1 VKATIFLRF
10 DVEDWLTP
18 AADWALVRILDQ
30 LAEVGARANFAVVG
44 LKAAALVGRG
54 RGDVL
59 RRMAALGSVGYHSF
73 SHSVHPTLAEDL
85 NDLDDGSARQ
95 RFLEREAPGVDI
107 LRRAGVE
114 PVFFTQPG
122 ANWVPEVA
130 QVGPELG
137 LRAFVSEAWNSYLV
151 PSRRL
156 YWLGRVLYWAP
167 PVDVPKGFVFGLPD
181 GVRGAADSVQA
192 TVARGEPAMVVTHP
206 TELTTARFWDQDNFA
221 GGQNHRPMVPGAT
234 LPAAAWEP
242 RARALGEYWHRLADL
257 DPVWV
262 TVGDWLDAVVPP
274 SPMAVDRTTLAE
286 ALRRDG
292 LGPLQVAGQVLSAA
306 EVVYAVAALADR
318 ADPVSVPWLDVPS
331 GDLADSAP
339 GALCQAVDAKGR
351 LPLRWG
357 GQSLLDGALRL
368 IENILGFRPLP
379 RVAEWVRPPAEQHW
393 DWPIFAPGFRADRIW
408 ERAAAA
414 AWTLKPALLRPDH
427 PLNALA
433 FGAQSPRDGRN
444 S

>member
-1 VKATIFLRF
+1 VKPTIFLRF

-44 LKAAALVGRG
+44 LKAAALLGRG
-54 RGDVL
+54 RADVL
-59 RRMAALGSVGYHSF
+59 RRLAALGSVGYHSY

-85 NDLDDGSARQ
+85 NPLDDEQALQ
-95 RFLEREAPGVDI
+95 RFVEREAPGVAI
-107 LRRAGVE
+107 LRRAGTP

-130 QVGPELG
+130 QVGPDLG

-156 YWLGRVLYWAP
+156 CWLGRVLYWAP

-181 GVRGAADSVQA
+181 GVADAVESVQA
-192 TVARGEPAMVVTHP
+192 TVDRGEPAMVVTHP

-221 GGQNHRPMVPGAT
+221 AGENHWPTVPGAA
-234 LPAAAWEP
+234 LPAAAWEA
-242 RARALGEYWHRLADL
+242 RARALGDYWKRLADL

-262 TVGDWLDAVVPP
+262 TVDDWLA
-274 SPMAVDRTTLAE
+274 AVDPPGAVPVDRATLAE

-292 LGPLQVAGQVLSAA
+292 LGPLRVTGGVLSAA
-306 EVVYAVAALADR
+306 EVVYAVAALADGSG
-318 ADPVSVPWLDVPS
+318 PVTVPWLDVPR
-331 GDLADSAP
+331 GDLTAP
-339 GALCQAVDAKGR
+339 TPEALCEAALAGGR
-351 LPLRWG
+351 LPWRWG
-357 GQSLLDGALRL
+357 GRSLLEGALAL
-368 IENILGFRPLP
+368 AEQVLGVRPVP
-379 RVAEWVRPPAEQHW
+379 RVSGRVRPPAEQHW

-408 ERAAAA
+408 ERAVRA
-414 AWTLKPALLRPDH
+414 AWALKPAAVRPGHWLD
-427 PLNALA
+427 ASA
-433 FGAQSPRDGRN
+433 FGVHDRP
-444 S
+444 